1 MKWNWGTK
9 IFIAII
15 LFMSMMI
22 VLVILTMRQSYDLV
36 EKDYYPKGLEYQ
48 KKIDKETNA
57 KNIGEMIQV
66 ENKGTGIILLF
77 PLAFEPETINGTII
91 FYRPSDGTKDVSYP
105 IKLDSNRKMTVPT
118 NNLAHGRYL
127 IKIDYNS
134 NNKGYYQEETLFVEN

>member
-48 KKIDKETNA
+48 QKIDKETNA
-57 KNIGEMIQV
+57 KNIGEAIQV
-66 ENKGTGIILLF
+66 ENNKSELVFTF
-77 PLAFEPETINGTII
+77 PSIFDPESIEGEI
-91 FYRPSDGTKDVSYP
+91 FLYRPSDGTKDIIFP
-105 IKLDSNRKMTVPT
+105 IELNSMRNMSIPTSNLISGK
-118 NNLAHGRYL
+118 YL
-127 IKIDYNS
+127 IKFDYKDA
-134 NNKGYYQEETLFVEN
+134 NKEYFQESTVYIEK